1 MILMVTATNYADS
14 RELSIVTRM
23 VDLCQAL
30 DSYQHI
36 EFSDDFV
43 SDFES
48 QALVFKKSQCFIA

>member
-1 MILMVTATNYADS
+1 MILMVIASNYADS
-14 RELSIVTRM
+14 RELSIVARI
-23 VDLCQAL
+23 VDLCQTL

-48 QALVFKKSQCFIA
+48 QALVLKKSHCFIV